1 MLQLEVFEELLAM
14 SIPRD
19 EPNEYMNAVSEREAL
34 ASRKKL
40 IEHHK
45 SKKNE
50 QAYCQEI
57 LFQISLNYLNGFH
70 VHFFGSFYLFQF
82 LFNQSLIKQPLFFT
96 HLFPIYFPINFQL
109 LFV

>member
-1 MLQLEVFEELLAM
+1 MLQLEVYEELLAM

-57 LFQISLNYLNGFH
+57 LFQISLNYLNGFL
-70 VHFFGSFYLFQF
+70 VHFLVHF
-82 LFNQSLIKQPLFFT
+82 
-96 HLFPIYFPINFQL
+96 IYFNFYSINH
-109 LFV
+109 